1 MCEDLSSENKV
12 ADIDGNIYD
21 SVVIG
26 SQIWMT
32 DNLRVTKYSNGDP
45 ISKYDLINW
54 LDLETGELFDTAER
68 RLLLL

>member
-32 DNLRVTKYSNGDP
+32 DNLRVTKYNNGDP
-45 ISKYDLINW
+45 IPKYDM
-54 LDLETGELFDTAER
+54 EC
-68 RLLLL
+68 RLLSREPG